1 MDFDTSELMAML
13 YAIPK
18 NKRTQTFKKEFKIV
32 LMDAI
37 SASRALNA
45 SDDDARL
52 HFATDQRPA
61 GQGDGPPA
69 GQGDGPPAVQGD
81 GPPAVQGDGS
91 PAVQGDGS
99 TAVQGDGSPA
109 GQTVLPADQDAA
121 AKHHKRKND
130 LSCYDVDTILSKT
143 WSGSIDRSN
152 EQSDDWTIVSLD
164 AAEHPTV
171 EQLHALQSIL
181 TVNSGPQTMWQVYI
195 AYHLAIYKMAGS
207 DCSAAQL
214 EHQADAL
221 RVELKKP
228 GALSSRPSGGI
239 KHMMTRMAEMSG
251 KKERSLDKQR
261 DIFEYIILYPTEFC
275 QMLSHEAVPLK
286 ITHAQKCI
294 SFALTFR
301 KLDEDAPERQDMLP
315 TVNKFITSLQTADN
329 RNLLRRVFG
338 LPERPDDKDPVI
350 RKALIT
356 EGEKRLAADE
366 DNE

>member
-1 MDFDTSELMAML
+1 MHENISMDFDTSELMAML

-52 HFATDQRPA
+52 HFATDQRPT

-69 GQGDGPPAVQGD
+69 GQGDGPP
-81 GPPAVQGDGS
+81 
-91 PAVQGDGS
+91 
-99 TAVQGDGSPA
+99 AVQGDGSPA

-181 TVNSGPQTMWQVYI
+181 TVNSGPQTMWQAVI
-195 AYHLAIYKMAGS
+195 
-207 DCSAAQL
+207 
-214 EHQADAL
+214 
-221 RVELKKP
+221 VP
-228 GALSSRPSGGI
+228 PLS
-239 KHMMTRMAEMSG
+239 
-251 KKERSLDKQR
+251 
-261 DIFEYIILYPTEFC
+261 
-275 QMLSHEAVPLK
+275 LS
-286 ITHAQKCI
+286 IRQTHC
-294 SFALTFR
+294 
-301 KLDEDAPERQDMLP
+301 EW
-315 TVNKFITSLQTADN
+315 N
-329 RNLLRRVFG
+329 
-338 LPERPDDKDPVI
+338 
-350 RKALIT
+350 
-356 EGEKRLAADE
+356 
-366 DNE
+366 